1 MKKTELAVRL
11 TNACTCVSEAED
23 ILTEIDSKFGDADHG
38 LTMTKIAKAIS
49 QAVAEADGGIQS
61 MLDAA
66 AMAVMMLNGGSAVPL
81 WNTWLDGLQ
90 EEAPEGEEIDVAG
103 LKAIFAKALEELEDM
118 SGAKVGDKTMMDA
131 LIPTSEAIAAYTG
144 NDEQEL
150 FAAAAEAATRGA
162 EASKQFVSKFG
173 RAKSYG
179 TQTIGTPDAGAT
191 SMAYFFRGL
200 AQF

>member
-49 QAVAEADGGIQS
+49 QAVAEADGGIHS

-81 WNTWLDGLQ
+81 WNTWLDGMQ
-90 EEAPEGEEIDVAG
+90 
-103 LKAIFAKALEELEDM
+103 
-118 SGAKVGDKTMMDA
+118 
-131 LIPTSEAIAAYTG
+131 
-144 NDEQEL
+144 
-150 FAAAAEAATRGA
+150 EAAP
-162 EASKQFVSKFG
+162 AS
-173 RAKSYG
+173 
-179 TQTIGTPDAGAT
+179 D
-191 SMAYFFRGL
+191 
-200 AQF
+200 